1 VDILAEQM
9 AVARLARLSGGWPA
23 YERARDAALRLVLT
37 HRIEDE
43 VSRFTQV
50 MTACTGCQSWAE
62 DARELIL
69 KSLRYAFTQGIERG
83 ESPHDLIVRM
93 QRIPRA
99 AATSEL
105 ASEMRRGDGEACI
118 ALLLTK
124 NGHVVDDVRAA
135 LGDDPAQIAAGLTA
149 RDWANFAM
157 PLLTIPPGE
166 PRQDV
171 MAAARKSL
179 RRTLPGIASR

>member
-1 VDILAEQM
+1 VDILAQQM
-9 AVARLARLSGGWPA
+9 AVARLARVSGAWPA
-23 YERARDAALRLVLT
+23 FEHARETALRLVLT

-43 VSRFTQV
+43 VSRFRQV
-50 MTACTGCQSWAE
+50 MTACTGWQSWGE

-69 KSLRYAFTQGIERG
+69 KRLTGAFTQGIERG

-99 AATSEL
+99 AATTEL
-105 ASEMRRGDGEACI
+105 VSEMRRGDGEACI
-118 ALLLTK
+118 ALLLSTD
-124 NGHVVDDVRAA
+124 GHVVDDVRAA
-135 LGDDPAQIAAGLTA
+135 FGDDPAQIAARLTA
-149 RDWANFAM
+149 RDWATFAM

-171 MAAARKSL
+171 IAAARKSL
-179 RRTLPGIASR
+179 RRTLSEIAPR